1 MNFTP
6 NDLSNIV
13 FRKSVMGGLNEDQV
27 YEVIQKVI
35 EDYSDY
41 IREMMKVKDQIME
54 LKDRLSHF
62 EKMEETL
69 KNSLIL
75 AQQTSGDIIAAAEK
89 KAENIINEA
98 QNRGKD
104 IIEESNRE
112 VIRIQIDAERLKKDL
127 AVYRGKAASILQ
139 AQLKLVNEIE

>member
-1 MNFTP
+1 MNYTP

-13 FRKSVMGGLNEDQV
+13 FRKSAIGGLNEDQV

-41 IREMMKVKDQIME
+41 IHEMMKVKDQVME

-75 AQQTSGDIIAAAEK
+75 AQQTSGEIVSNAEK
-89 KAENIINEA
+89 KAENIVAEA
-98 QNRGKD
+98 NNKARTLL
-104 IIEESNRE
+104 EEANRE
-112 VIRIQIDAERLKKDL
+112 VIRIQFEAERMKKDF
-127 AVYRGKAASILQ
+127 AIYKSKMMTNIH
-139 AQLKLVNEIE
+139 AQMKLLEEID